1 MEHPF
6 KGIPI
11 KGIPIQGANGNIRVV
26 HSLLQITDALTDG
39 RWPSDGPMFLAA
51 LAALVEAR
59 MGRRSPREVQR
70 AFISAAMEADVL
82 PASFMKN

>member
-6 KGIPI
+6 NDIPI
-11 KGIPIQGANGNIRVV
+11 ESANGDIRVV
-26 HSLLQITDALTDG
+26 SNLLQITDALTDG

-59 MGRRSPREVQR
+59 MGRGSSRDVQR

-82 PASFMKN
+82 PASFMKS